1 MPHLPDPAAVRPD
14 TPLLLDVAAAL
25 AFPDRSMTGSRLRR
39 EIARGRLEGWKA
51 GGKIYTTLAAIEAM
65 WDRCRLP
72 SEASAQEGP
81 SALRSSK
88 SEAGDAG
95 ELALAR
101 LKATIAANRSRQ

>member
-25 AFPDRSMTGSRLRR
+25 AFPDRSMTGSWLRR

-65 WDRCRLP
+65 WERCRLEP
-72 SEASAQEGP
+72 DPQAVPPARE
-81 SALRSSK
+81 LRP
-88 SEAGDAG
+88 AADAG